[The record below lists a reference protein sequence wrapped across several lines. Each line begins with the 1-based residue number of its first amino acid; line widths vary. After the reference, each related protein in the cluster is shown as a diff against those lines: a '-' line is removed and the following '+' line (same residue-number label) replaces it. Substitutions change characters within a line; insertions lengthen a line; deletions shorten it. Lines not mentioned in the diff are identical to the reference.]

1 MDLNN
6 KINITESKML
16 RVPIR
21 TIVKDIVEIL
31 KLKKVGTFNLPSD
44 SFYSFQNSMSDF
56 SVELYLKKK
65 KPEYAEDLA
74 KHLFLKEGLLPILFS
89 DVLKDLIA

>member
-31 KLKKVGTFNLPSD
+31 KLKKVGTVARKNMEKFFNKKFFLEQHVKVEPD
-44 SFYSFQNSMSDF
+44 WRNKKALLDKLGYS
-56 SVELYLKKK
+56 
-65 KPEYAEDLA
+65 A
-74 KHLFLKEGLLPILFS
+74 
-89 DVLKDLIA
+89 